1 MQLLKAFGPNIW
13 LCDGPV
19 VAGAMGFRFP
29 TRMVVIRLNAG
40 ELFIWSPVALCEDLQ
55 NELSTIGRIG
65 HVVSPNTLHYVFLKS
80 WQQAYPDATSYA
92 APGPRT
98 KQRELRVDKDLGPE
112 PPEAWAGQ
120 IDQVVFAS
128 NALMTEV
135 VFFHRESGTAIFTD
149 LLQQMPRT
157 SFRGWRSIVARL
169 DLMTGDRP
177 AVPRKFRMAFSDKS
191 AARAA
196 VRQVLDWPVERLV
209 FAHGQPVDKRSREA
223 IAKAFQWLT

>member
-1 MQLLKAFGPNIW
+1 MRFLEAFGPSIW

-19 VAGAMGFRFP
+19 VVGAMGFHFP
-29 TRMVVIRLNAG
+29 TRMVAIRLKSE
-40 ELFIWSPVALCEDLQ
+40 ELFIWSPVALCEDLR
-55 NELSTIGRIG
+55 NELSSIGRIG
-65 HVVSPNTLHYVFLKS
+65 HVVAPNTLHHVFLES
-80 WQQAYPDATSYA
+80 WRQAYPDATYHA
-92 APGPRT
+92 APGLRT
-98 KQRELRVDKDLGPE
+98 KQRELRIDEDLGPE

-128 NALMTEV
+128 NALTTEV

-157 SFRGWRSIVARL
+157 WFRGWRAIVARI

-177 AVPRKFRMAFSDKS
+177 AVPRKFRMAFRDKP

-196 VRQVLDWPVERLV
+196 VGQVLDWPIERLV

-223 IAKAFQWLT
+223 IAEAFNWLA